1 MPSNGLGSTWVRD
14 LAACLPRELS
24 AAKAVTKRLV
34 GPTASA
40 WIARYRWQLMCHWQS
55 WRRIEKPSDP
65 RWLVVLD
72 DPGFRASMA
81 EVADLSSLDTARLA
95 NLWQWCGL
103 SEEGAMIEVGTF
115 RGGTALHLSNCRPRR
130 KIFVCDT
137 FEGFARL
144 KLDPRYD
151 AGVPRTAWCN
161 PDAVAIK
168 ALFVARQ
175 RDAVVLE
182 GPFPDSDRNEEVRD
196 VSFAHIDVDVYES
209 CRRSLEYLSRRATPS
224 ALLVVNDYL
233 RSKTAGIAYAVQ
245 NFLEAQPDWIAL
257 PIFPGQGLLLNCATY
272 RRGRARHGAISTDGN
287 GRSQHRAAP
296 LGGTIPG

>member
-1 MPSNGLGSTWVRD
+1 LSLSLHYFAKLWCCSMPSNSLGSAWTHDVAARLRD
-14 LAACLPRELS
+14 SLFT
-24 AAKAVTKRLV
+24 AKAVTKRLM

-40 WIARYRWQLMCHWQS
+40 WIARYRWRLMCHWQS

-65 RWLVVLD
+65 RWLDVLD

-95 NLWQWCGL
+95 NLWQWCSLCG
-103 SEEGAMIEVGTF
+103 EGAMIEIGAF
-115 RGGTALHLSNCRPRR
+115 RGGTALHLSNCRPQR

-144 KLDPRYD
+144 PLDPRYD
-151 AGVPRTAWCN
+151 AGVPRTSWCN
-161 PDAVAIK
+161 PDADAVK
-168 ALFVARQ
+168 ALFTARG

-182 GPFPDSDRNEEVRD
+182 GPFPDSDTKEEVRD

-224 ALLVVNDYL
+224 AIFVVNDYL
-233 RSKTAGIAYAVQ
+233 RSKTAGVAHAV
-245 NFLEAQPDWIAL
+245 NDFVAGQPDWIAL
-257 PIFPGQGLLLNCATY
+257 PTFPGQGLLLNRVTY
-272 RRGRARHGAISTDGN
+272 
-287 GRSQHRAAP
+287 GRSCAHQGADLA
-296 LGGTIPG
+296 